1 VVGIFCYCVSH
12 VCLRGSVFTDDLDLV
27 SLFSHYIPFSS
38 FLALPFAECLC
49 CSCFLSFFLHYLM
62 SRSQTARSQDVSTY
76 LPSNPNALSL
86 FTIVL
91 FIHSLPDSIEDSGT
105 NMKKVYYWKDQTP
118 TFHRTC
124 QVRFRA
130 AHDHV
135 SEVNARQHVTG
146 CMSTI
151 RAVHNAAAYVI
162 GRLGRRLEKKLG
174 CRRILEACSIGLF
187 KSCEAQGHRLILAG
201 WRQ

>member
-1 VVGIFCYCVSH
+1 M
-12 VCLRGSVFTDDLDLV
+12 

-38 FLALPFAECLC
+38 FLALPFADYLC

-62 SRSQTARSQDVSTY
+62 SRSQTARSQDVSTC
-76 LPSNPNALSL
+76 LPSNPNALYLS
-86 FTIVL
+86 TIILYIYLV
-91 FIHSLPDSIEDSGT
+91 PDPIEDSGT
-105 NMKKVYYWKDQTP
+105 SARKVYCWKDQTP

-124 QVRFRA
+124 QVRSAA

-135 SEVNARQHVTG
+135 SEVDARQHVTG

-151 RAVHNAAAYVI
+151 RAVHNAAAYGI
-162 GRLGRRLEKKLG
+162 GGLERRLEKKLEFW
-174 CRRILEACSIGLF
+174 RIPEACSIGLF

-201 WRQ
+201 CRQ